1 MNKLFLCLG
10 TPLIALILSPSASAA
25 YQSAYYES
33 FAGIELA
40 AGSLASPSGGVGLY
54 NGNATNIAVAGGKVH
69 FQDGVNI
76 YSANPDLSGVTLFN
90 TNGVAP
96 TDLAVD
102 AVNGI
107 YYESFAGIELA
118 AGSLADPSGGVG
130 IYNGNAT
137 NIAVAG
143 GKVYFQDG
151 VNIYSANPDLSGVTL
166 FHTNGIAPTDLA
178 VYVAATVPE
187 PATWA
192 LMVAGAGLL
201 GAWRRRKTDQS
212 R

>member
-40 AGSLASPSGGVGLY
+40 AGSLANPSGGVGIY
-54 NGNATNIAVAGGKVH
+54 SGNATNIAVAG
-69 FQDGVNI
+69 D
-76 YSANPDLSGVTLFN
+76 
-90 TNGVAP
+90 
-96 TDLAVD
+96 
-102 AVNGI
+102 
-107 YYESFAGIELA
+107 
-118 AGSLADPSGGVG
+118 
-130 IYNGNAT
+130 
-137 NIAVAG
+137 
-143 GKVYFQDG
+143 KVYFQDG

-166 FHTNGIAPTDLA
+166 FHTNGVAPTDLA

-192 LMVAGAGLL
+192 LMVAGAGLH
-201 GAWRRRKTDQS
+201 GACRRRKTNQA